1 MVLILDLL
9 NLPRLD
15 KAAVKKSFN
24 RAATSYNKAGV
35 LQDEVLSRLLG
46 RLQYVR
52 LDPASAIDIGCGTGR
67 GVAGLQKIYSG
78 AKVIGLDM
86 AYSMLQ
92 ETKKQFRLLSR
103 KRMINADM
111 ERLPIGNNC
120 FDLMF
125 SCLALQWAN
134 DLNVAFQE
142 AARIGKPGG
151 LFMFATFGPSTL
163 IELRDSWFEVDQRPH
178 VHQFIDMHDIGDSL
192 MKAGFSQPVV
202 DAEIIKLEYNDFRQ
216 VLNDLKNIGAS
227 NADKNRNKGLM
238 TPGRLKKLEA
248 AYREKGFQD
257 GKFIASYEV
266 IYGHAWINEAFPGV

>member
-1 MVLILDLL
+1 MDLL

-24 RAATSYNKAGV
+24 RAATTYNHAGV
-35 LQDEVLSRLLG
+35 LQDEVLSRLLS

-52 LDPASAIDIGCGTGR
+52 LDPTSIIDIGCGTGR
-67 GVAGLQKIYSG
+67 GVSGLQKIYSG
-78 AKVIGLDM
+78 AKVVGLDM
-86 AYSMLQ
+86 AYAMLQ
-92 ETKKQFRLLSR
+92 ETKKQFRLFSK

-111 ERLPIGNNC
+111 ERLPIENDR
-120 FDLMF
+120 FELIF

-134 DLNVAFQE
+134 DLTVVFRE
-142 AARIGKPGG
+142 VARISKPGG

-163 IELRDSWFEVDQRPH
+163 VELRDSWLEVDKRPH
-178 VHQFIDMHDIGDSL
+178 VQQFIDMHDIGDSL
-192 MKAGFSQPVV
+192 MKATFSQPVV
-202 DAEIIKLEYNDFRQ
+202 DAEVIKLEYSDFRQ
-216 VLNDLKNIGAS
+216 VLSDLKNIGAS

-248 AYREKGFQD
+248 AYREKGFQG

-266 IYGHAWINEAFPGV
+266 IYGHAWIN

>member
-1 MVLILDLL
+1 MDLL

-24 RAATSYNKAGV
+24 RAAKTYNHAGV
-35 LQDEVLSRLLG
+35 LQEEVLSRLLG

-52 LDPASAIDIGCGTGR
+52 LEPASIIDIGCGTGR
-67 GVAGLQKIYSG
+67 GIAGLQKIYSG
-78 AKVIGLDM
+78 AKVVGLDM

-92 ETKKQFRLLSR
+92 ETKKQFGFLSK
-103 KRMINADM
+103 KRMVNADM
-111 ERLPIGNNC
+111 ERLPIASGS

-125 SCLALQWAN
+125 SCLAVQWAN
-134 DLNVAFQE
+134 DLNVVFHE
-142 AARIGKPGG
+142 VARIGNSGG

-163 IELRDSWFEVDQRPH
+163 VELRDSWFEVDQRPH
-178 VHQFIDMHDIGDSL
+178 VHQFIDMHDIGDAL

-202 DAEIIKLEYNDFRQ
+202 DAEVIKLEYSDFRQ
-216 VLNDLKNIGAS
+216 VLNDLKHIGAS

-238 TPGRLKKLEA
+238 TPGRLKKLEL
-248 AYREKGFQD
+248 AYREKGFQG

-266 IYGHAWINEAFPGV
+266 IYGHAWINEVPSAI

>member
-1 MVLILDLL
+1 LDLL

-24 RAATSYNKAGV
+24 RAAKTYNHAGV

-52 LDPASAIDIGCGTGR
+52 LEPASIIDIGCGTGR
-67 GVAGLQKIYSG
+67 GVTGLQKIYSG

-86 AYSMLQ
+86 AYTMLQ
-92 ETKKQFRLLSR
+92 EAKKQFRFFSK

-111 ERLPIGNNC
+111 ERLPIASDS
-120 FDLMF
+120 FDLVF

-134 DLNVAFQE
+134 DLNVVFRE
-142 AARIGKPGG
+142 AVRIGKPGG

-163 IELRDSWFEVDQRPH
+163 IELKDSWFEVDQRPH
-178 VHQFIDMHDIGDSL
+178 VHQFIDMHDIGDAL

-202 DAEIIKLEYNDFRQ
+202 DAEVIKLEYSNFRQ
-216 VLNDLKNIGAS
+216 LLNDLKNIGAS
-227 NADKNRNKGLM
+227 NADKNRSKGLM

-266 IYGHAWINEAFPGV
+266 IYGHAWINEAPPTA

>member
-1 MVLILDLL
+1 LDLL

-24 RAATSYNKAGV
+24 RAAKTYNHAGV
-35 LQDEVLSRLLG
+35 LQEEVLSRLLA

-52 LDPASAIDIGCGTGR
+52 LEPASIIDIGCGTGR
-67 GVAGLQKIYSG
+67 GVTGLQKVYSG
-78 AKVIGLDM
+78 AKVVGLDM

-92 ETKKQFRLLSR
+92 ETKAQFKFFSK
-103 KRMINADM
+103 KRMVNADM
-111 ERLPIGNNC
+111 ERLPIASES

-125 SCLALQWAN
+125 SCLAVQWAN
-134 DLNVAFQE
+134 DLNTMFREV
-142 AARIGKPGG
+142 ARIGNPGG

-163 IELRDSWFEVDQRPH
+163 VELRDSWFEVDQRPH
-178 VHQFIDMHDIGDSL
+178 VHQFIDMHDIGDAL

-202 DAEIIKLEYNDFRQ
+202 DAEVIKLEYNDFRQ
-216 VLNDLKNIGAS
+216 VLSDLKNIGAS

-248 AYREKGFQD
+248 AYREKGFQN

-266 IYGHAWINEAFPGV
+266 IYGHAWINGAPSETSV

>member
-1 MVLILDLL
+1 MDLL

-24 RAATSYNKAGV
+24 RAAKTYNDAGV
-35 LQDEVLSRLLG
+35 LQEEVLSRLLG

-52 LDPASAIDIGCGTGR
+52 LEPESIVDIGCGTGR

-78 AKVIGLDM
+78 AKVVGLDM

-92 ETKKQFRLLSR
+92 ETKKQFGFLSK
-103 KRMINADM
+103 KRMVNADM
-111 ERLPIGNNC
+111 ERLPIANDS

-125 SCLALQWAN
+125 SCLAVQWAN
-134 DLNVAFQE
+134 DLNVVFRE
-142 AARIGKPGG
+142 VGRIGNQGG

-163 IELRDSWFEVDQRPH
+163 VELRESWFEVDQRPH
-178 VHQFIDMHDIGDSL
+178 VHQFIDMHDIGDAL

-202 DAEIIKLEYNDFRQ
+202 DAEVIKLEYSDFRQ
-216 VLNDLKNIGAS
+216 LLGDLKNIGAS

-248 AYREKGFQD
+248 AYREKGFQS

-266 IYGHAWINEAFPGV
+266 IYGHAWINEAPSVT